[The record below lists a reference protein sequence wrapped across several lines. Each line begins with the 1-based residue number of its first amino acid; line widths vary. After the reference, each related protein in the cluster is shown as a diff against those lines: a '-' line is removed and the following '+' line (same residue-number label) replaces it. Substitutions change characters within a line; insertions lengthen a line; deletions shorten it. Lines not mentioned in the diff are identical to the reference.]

1 MGEENIVEVI
11 GDLAALV
18 DITDDIEDQS
28 QQNLDV
34 VFNVLN
40 VTNTII
46 NGADLNDANLTK
58 V

>member
-1 MGEENIVEVI
+1 MELIGE
-11 GDLAALV
+11 LAALV
-18 DITDDIEDQS
+18 DITDDLEDQS

-34 VFNVLN
+34 ILNVLN

-46 NGADLNDANLTK
+46 NGADLNDATLTQ

>member
-1 MGEENIVEVI
+1 MQEENIVEVI
-11 GDLAALV
+11 GELAALV
-18 DITDDIEDQS
+18 DITDDLEDQS

-34 VFNVLN
+34 ILNLLN

-46 NGADLNDANLTK
+46 NGAELNDVNLTE